1 MLFLSAPFFFLLV
14 VVLEAETERI
24 ISPLVVICA
33 CVNTMGFC
41 VNGVVG
47 T

>member
-1 MLFLSAPFFFLLV
+1 MVF
-14 VVLEAETERI
+14 LEAEMESI
-24 ISPLVVICA
+24 ISPLVALVCVGQLVVICA